1 MAQLKISDLSVG
13 DWVEF
18 HRTKGIYIAPPLFEK
33 ANARVIGTHRGA
45 EVSLLVDG
53 KREFIAMPLS
63 AIHPIPITPE
73 ILEKNGSKKTEFV
86 KDSGYEFYRCDD
98 FYASRVEGSK
108 WWTIIVRN
116 ECREVVNC
124 YVQHVHQLQHVL
136 RLAGVE
142 KEIEL

>member
-13 DWVEF
+13 DWVQDKEG
-18 HRTKGIYIAPPLFEK
+18 TPAKILGIEQWSGDYYLNVEMNGDDVGNVIAE
-33 ANARVIGTHRGA
+33 GA
-45 EVSLLVDG
+45 L
-53 KREFIAMPLS
+53 
-63 AIHPIPITPE
+63 PIPIAPE
-73 ILEKNGSKKTEFV
+73 ILDKNGAKKTEFV

-124 YVQHVHQLQHVL
+124 YVQHIHQLQHAL
-136 RLAGVE
+136 RLAGIE

>member
-13 DWVEF
+13 DWVQDKEGIIAQI
-18 HRTKGIYIAPPLFEK
+18 RGIECWSDGYVINVQTKA
-33 ANARVIGTHRGA
+33 GTITNLTEAG
-45 EVSLLVDG
+45 VC
-53 KREFIAMPLS
+53 
-63 AIHPIPITPE
+63 PIPITPE
-73 ILEKNGSKKTEFV
+73 ILEKNGAKKTEFV
-86 KDSGYEFYRCDD
+86 KDSGYEFYQSDD

-124 YVQHVHQLQHVL
+124 YVQHIHQLQHAL

>member
-13 DWVEF
+13 DWVQDKEG
-18 HRTKGIYIAPPLFEK
+18 TPAKILGIEQWSGDYYLNVEVNGADVGNVIAE
-33 ANARVIGTHRGA
+33 GA
-45 EVSLLVDG
+45 L
-53 KREFIAMPLS
+53 
-63 AIHPIPITPE
+63 PIPITPE

-86 KDSGYEFYRCDD
+86 KDSGYEFYQSDD

-124 YVQHVHQLQHVL
+124 YVQHIHQLQHAL

>member
-1 MAQLKISDLSVG
+1 MAQLKINDLSVG
-13 DWVEF
+13 DWVQDKEG
-18 HRTKGIYIAPPLFEK
+18 TPAKILGIEQWSGDYYLNVE
-33 ANARVIGTHRGA
+33 
-45 EVSLLVDG
+45 VDG
-53 KREFIAMPLS
+53 DDVGNVIAEGAL
-63 AIHPIPITPE
+63 PIPIAPE

-86 KDSGYEFYRCDD
+86 KDSGYEFYQSDD
-98 FYASRVEGSK
+98 LYASRVEGSK